1 MGSIEARNRPLADW
15 MTRIRTHQIVLPR
28 FQRFEAWSHSN
39 VRQLFN
45 TILQGLPVGAVLVL
59 EIGGEEPFIARPL
72 VGAPDR
78 GERVTEHL
86 LDGQQRLTALWR
98 GLNNNYPD
106 RTYFLFAKA
115 DEESGLE
122 FFIDSLARWSQKDD
136 KERRPF
142 WANRPSEQWKRRMIP
157 LDLLAPGDA
166 TPAAFERWLNDLPEG
181 AERDVARTVYWK
193 ARERFTTFN
202 LPFLSLPS
210 ATKPDTALGVFIRMN
225 TSASPLSTYDILVA
239 QVEAGMDQSLHDLVA
254 GTLEKCPRIAD
265 YYPPA
270 DLALSA
276 GALLQDRPPTN
287 ASFMLKDFGKSLL
300 GLWDLYVRGL
310 DRAADFLE
318 EERVFDAA
326 RLPTD
331 VVVPVL
337 VAFWALAPKGGDGE
351 GRARTLAKRY
361 LWRAFFSDR
370 YERATA
376 TRSLEDFRALKESLT
391 DSGRPSPAALDNSLH
406 PLPQLEELLGAGWPK
421 KKDRLGRA
429 VLALSLRH
437 GGLDLADGST
447 VSRGNLAKRE
457 YHHLFPEAHL
467 KKTGITDEDRVYGA
481 LNCALVTWTT
491 NRTIAAKE
499 PERYLAERLEGT
511 ALGQDEVRARLDSH
525 MIPYD
530 ELVAG
535 DYGAFLTKRAQ
546 LVHEAMERI
555 CTGGSV

>member
-1 MGSIEARNRPLADW
+1 

-59 EIGGEEPFIARPL
+59 EIGAEEPFVARPL

-122 FFIDSLARWSQKDD
+122 FFIDSQARWRQKDD
-136 KERRPF
+136 SEARPF
-142 WANRPSEQWKRRMIP
+142 WANKPSEQWKRRMIP

-166 TPAAFERWLNDLPEG
+166 TPGAFERWLAELPDD
-181 AERDVARTVYWK
+181 AERNAARGVYWR

-265 YYPPA
+265 YYTPA
-270 DLALSA
+270 DLALA
-276 GALLQDRPPTN
+276 TGALLQDRPPTN
-287 ASFMLKDFGKSLL
+287 ASFMLKDFGKNLL
-300 GLWDLYVRGL
+300 GQWDLYVKGL
-310 DRAADFLE
+310 ERAADFLE
-318 EERVFDAA
+318 EERVFDEA

-361 LWRAFFSDR
+361 LWRALFADR
-370 YERATA
+370 YERSTS
-376 TRSLEDFRALKESLT
+376 TRSLEDFRALKDALT
-391 DSGRPSPAALDNSLH
+391 GFGGTSAPIFDDAVH
-406 PLPQLEELLGAGWPK
+406 PLPQLGELMGAGWPK

-429 VLALSLRH
+429 ILALCLRH
-437 GGLDLADGST
+437 GGLDLADGAA
-447 VSRGNLAKRE
+447 VSRGNLKKRE

-467 KKTGITDEDRVYGA
+467 RRLEITDENRVYNA

-491 NRTIAAKE
+491 NRTISAKE
-499 PERYLAERLEGT
+499 PERYLAERHDG
-511 ALGQDEVRARLDSH
+511 ALDPDDVRARLSSH
-525 MIPYD
+525 LIPHA
-530 ELVAG
+530 EMVQG
-535 DYGAFLTKRAQ
+535 DFSAFLAKRAA
-546 LVHEAMERI
+546 LVHEAMLRVCEGRP
-555 CTGGSV
+555 V